1 MPFCAYCGTP
11 VNAISSAPCPSCG
24 NPTSG
29 APRPAPPPGGSNA
42 AVIVVVVIGGLL
54 IVVAIVGILAAIAI
68 PNLLTATQRS
78 KQKRT
83 MADLRTV
90 ATALEAYA
98 TDHNRYPEATDVS
111 SLNSA
116 LVPTYIRVVPGND
129 GWAHPMRYSAWSSD
143 GARVNSYA
151 VASGGKD
158 GSFSHES
165 LHEYEGGATTNFNDD
180 IVFSNGHFVQYP
192 QGAQQ

>member
-1 MPFCAYCGTP
+1 
-11 VNAISSAPCPSCG
+11 
-24 NPTSG
+24 
-29 APRPAPPPGGSNA
+29 
-42 AVIVVVVIGGLL
+42 
-54 IVVAIVGILAAIAI
+54 
-68 PNLLTATQRS
+68 
-78 KQKRT
+78 

-116 LVPTYIRVVPGND
+116 LVPTYVRVVPGND
-129 GWAHPMRYSAWSSD
+129 GWAHAMRYSAWSSD

-165 LHEYEGGATTNFNDD
+165 LRDYLSSPGSDDELQRRHRLQQRFVRPVPGRDPESIAMYCTNCGQPRPDDAPTCPNCSVPIRRPNALPGAPVQIPNYL
-180 IVFSNGHFVQYP
+180 VQSGSGHAVLLSAARRRRDREL
-192 QGAQQ
+192 GAGRLTSRCR